1 MADLKTLIAQFLT
14 ACTAANLSPKTVRW
28 YKDSLQQ
35 FESFVST
42 NDFQNPDTIRA
53 YIASLHSRQSRYPS
67 HPKRPETQGELSPNT
82 IHGHVRALHRFLRWS
97 HQDGKVASDLSK
109 CLPRIQRQRHI
120 PRGITQDD
128 FTALV
133 NAAKSSQF
141 STRNQTLLF
150 LLRDTGCRSA
160 EIANLKREDVDL
172 VRGIILVRG
181 KGGKERFA
189 FLSPPTQRILDEY
202 MKQSNH
208 TDQTDYLF
216 YSSRGRFTTAT
227 LSQILS
233 RLKRKAGVKGRTNP
247 HSFRHAFARDYLKA
261 GGNLAALSQTLGH
274 SDLTTTMIYAQMS
287 LDDLKEQHS
296 KYTPLRLWIS

>member
-1 MADLKTLIAQFLT
+1 
-14 ACTAANLSPKTVRW
+14 
-28 YKDSLQQ
+28 
-35 FESFVST
+35 
-42 NDFQNPDTIRA
+42 
-53 YIASLHSRQSRYPS
+53 
-67 HPKRPETQGELSPNT
+67 
-82 IHGHVRALHRFLRWS
+82 
-97 HQDGKVASDLSK
+97 
-109 CLPRIQRQRHI
+109 
-120 PRGITQDD
+120 
-128 FTALV
+128 
-133 NAAKSSQF
+133 
-141 STRNQTLLF
+141 LLF

-202 MKQSNH
+202 MKQSKH

-227 LSQILS
+227 LSQTLS